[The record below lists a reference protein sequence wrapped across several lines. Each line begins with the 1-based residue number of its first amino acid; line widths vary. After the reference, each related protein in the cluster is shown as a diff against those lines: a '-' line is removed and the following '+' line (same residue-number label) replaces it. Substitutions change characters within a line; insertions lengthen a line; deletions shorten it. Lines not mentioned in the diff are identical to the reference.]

1 MSLIKKISLKLM
13 WGAIAGGSLSIFI
26 YTLNKFSFFGFAVFA
41 GVIVSLSSIPF
52 TKRKIIYCLISAI
65 AGWSFLLAISKIPF
79 LERGDTWWFLV
90 LPTFGLFLS
99 IGIGLSDRSIFKAI
113 TGIVGGFIASVIS
126 TAMFFI
132 VVIKY
137 IGIWGSS
144 NPAEPIYAY
153 FLFSV
158 SSILMLFSIE
168 IGDFFKRGHLI
179 RDEKNFR

>member
-1 MSLIKKISLKLM
+1 M

-26 YTLNKFSFFGFAVFA
+26 YTINKFSFFGFAVFA

-79 LERGDTWWFLV
+79 LARGDTWWFLV

-126 TAMFFI
+126 YAMFFY
-132 VVIKY
+132 VVIAFV
-137 IGIWGSS
+137 GWGDQSHPSAHVYS
-144 NPAEPIYAY
+144 NIC
-153 FLFSV
+153 LIM
-158 SSILMLFSIE
+158 SSILMLFGIE
-168 IGDFFKRGHLI
+168 MGDFFKRGHLI